1 MTGNPLQAWA
11 PRHQRPNLAGG
22 FSSLRR
28 RRSLAA
34 AAGAGGGHLW
44 MGPLGAG
51 DAAAIGKQDA
61 GVVERHDALAEQAPS
76 LFGMGGHD
84 AGRLAI
90 WYARGRA
97 GRLMLTHDA
106 PIVVSAFTPCAC
118 TACATAAAPGEL
130 AGVAVMAPFRRHRP
144 APTRPRRR
152 RRPANST
159 HSNSSRRDRP
169 TPTSP
174 ASSYSASTPCTRTW
188 PPSPQAQPLLPRR
201 GRGLGR
207 AHRARL

>member
-1 MTGNPLQAWA
+1 MVRRHGGSAGNAALAGWRGHTGLMTGNPLQAWA

-61 GVVERHDALAEQAPS
+61 GVVERHDAVAEQAPS

-84 AGRLAI
+84 AGRPAI
-90 WYARGRA
+90 WCARGRA

-106 PIVVSAFTPCAC
+106 PRSWCLRSPLAAC
-118 TACATAAAPGEL
+118 TARATAAAPGEL
-130 AGVAVMAPFRRHRP
+130 AGVAVMA
-144 APTRPRRR
+144 
-152 RRPANST
+152 
-159 HSNSSRRDRP
+159 
-169 TPTSP
+169 
-174 ASSYSASTPCTRTW
+174 
-188 PPSPQAQPLLPRR
+188 R
-201 GRGLGR
+201 GWR
-207 AHRARL
+207 